1 MENNGTNI
9 ELINELNKLKH
20 DRKQFESMME
30 AHRINLSNEL
40 KNGAGREMLDIL
52 EGKTRVKMPL
62 KMKIKYIINNVI
74 NKIFKTF

>member
-1 MENNGTNI
+1 MENNNANI

-62 KMKIKYIINNVI
+62 KMKIKYIINNII

>member
-1 MENNGTNI
+1 MENNSANI
-9 ELINELNKLKH
+9 ELMNELDKLKH
-20 DRKQFESMME
+20 DRKQFESIME
-30 AHRINLSNEL
+30 SHRINLSNEL